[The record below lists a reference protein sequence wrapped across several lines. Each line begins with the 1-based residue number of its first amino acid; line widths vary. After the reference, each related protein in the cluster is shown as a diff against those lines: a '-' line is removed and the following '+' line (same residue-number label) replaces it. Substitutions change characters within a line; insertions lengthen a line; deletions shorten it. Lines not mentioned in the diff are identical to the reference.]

1 VVSRKCKATPTEY
14 NYSKPN
20 IARMRLVST
29 IPLLLLC
36 VYPAFSWGC
45 LGHRT
50 IALIAFEQLTPH
62 SRDMA
67 SHLLEGEPA
76 GPSWHSFCG
85 SSDLVPF
92 AQTSTWADDIRRERK
107 DTGSWHFIDIPLD
120 ANRAAITEDCPA
132 ASGCVTSAIRRQIEV
147 LRSASAGKQEQ
158 AEALM
163 FLVHFVGDLHQPLH
177 AADNDDR
184 GGNCVAVALFDRRP
198 EPAGADQNYR
208 PNLHGVW
215 DTDLVDLIA
224 GQRDATALAETLRA
238 DFAPEMKRWKLEP
251 IDVDEWAWQSHE
263 LAVEVAYG
271 KLPNRVPVEAPR
283 PVESCADRDM
293 GKRMYELHEEI
304 GEQYEQAAT
313 PVIRR
318 QLALAG
324 TRLAMLLNQIWP

>member
-1 VVSRKCKATPTEY
+1 MHR
-14 NYSKPN
+14 
-20 IARMRLVST
+20 IIL
-29 IPLLLLC
+29 IPILLLFVC
-36 VYPAFSWGC
+36 PAFPWGC

-50 IALIAFEQLTPH
+50 IALIAFDQLTPH
-62 SRDMA
+62 GRDMA

-76 GPSWHSFCG
+76 GASWHPFCG
-85 SSDLVPF
+85 SSNLVSF

-107 DTGSWHFIDIPLD
+107 DTGGWHFIDIPLD
-120 ANRAAITEDCPA
+120 AKRARMKDACPA
-132 ASGCVTSAIRRQIEV
+132 ASGCVTWAIRRQLEV
-147 LRSASAGKQEQ
+147 LRSASAGKPEQ

-184 GGNCVAVALFDRRP
+184 GGNCVAVALFDRKP
-198 EPAGADQNYR
+198 EPTGADQNYR

-215 DTDLVDLIA
+215 DTDLAELVA
-224 GQRDATALAETLRA
+224 RGRDAAALAETLRV
-238 DFAPEMKRWKLEP
+238 DFAPEMQRWKREP
-251 IDVDEWAWQSHE
+251 IDVDAWAWQSHK
-263 LAVEVAYG
+263 LATKVVYG
-271 KLPNRVPVEAPR
+271 KLPKKVPLETPR

-304 GEQYEQAAT
+304 GKRYERAAT